1 MGQKTNMSAEQQGQ
15 RQGGKSRF
23 TFDEL
28 KVAVGFHGQL
38 MP

>member
-1 MGQKTNMSAEQQGQ
+1 MGQKTKVWAELQGH
-15 RQGGKSRF
+15 RQGGKNRF
-23 TFDEL
+23 IFDEL